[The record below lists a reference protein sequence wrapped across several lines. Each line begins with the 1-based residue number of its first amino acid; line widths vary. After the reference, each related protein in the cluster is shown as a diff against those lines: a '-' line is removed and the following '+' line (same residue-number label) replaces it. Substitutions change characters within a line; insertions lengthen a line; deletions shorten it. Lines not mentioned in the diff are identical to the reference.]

1 MARRPWT
8 MGLAAALAAGTLL
21 AGASDAQARHPRRWV
36 DGSAVSAKSLSVL
49 SNANKA
55 SVITTFRGESKTAY
69 GIVSQPGA
77 LSLA

>member
-1 MARRPWT
+1 

-77 LSLA
+77 QSLA